1 MINLRPINQDNVMEI
16 VKLKADE
23 KFVGSNA
30 ISLAE
35 AYAYHQ
41 SKGEMPIVF
50 GIYNDDAPVGFV
62 MIDYYDEASE
72 LAKNDN
78 EGEPFY
84 YNWRLMIDEKY
95 QNRGFGRP
103 AMNLIIQELKKS
115 PKGRAN
121 AFFTGVM
128 LDNEVAHNFYK
139 SFGFVETGE
148 VEGNELFL
156 RMPL

>member
-1 MINLRPINQDNVMEI
+1 MINLRPINQDNVLQI
-16 VKLKADE
+16 VNLKADE

-35 AYAYHQ
+35 AYAYYQ

-50 GIYNDDAPVGFV
+50 GIYNDDVPVGFT

-72 LAKNDN
+72 LAKDDN

-84 YNWRLMIDEKY
+84 YLWRVMIDEKY
-95 QNRGFGRP
+95 QNKGFGRP
-103 AMNLIIQELKKS
+103 AMNLIIQELKKF

-121 AFFTGVM
+121 AFITGVM
-128 LDNEVAHNFYK
+128 LDNEITYNFYK
-139 SFGFVETGE
+139 SFGFAETGE
-148 VEGNELFL
+148 ADGNEIFL
-156 RMPL
+156 RMSL